1 VGEPEGLNTQGHS
14 EQPKPRE
21 RFSSIHTSL
30 LGICLLA
37 LVCDMRHS
45 SSDESLGEETDR
57 GEEPTKL
64 DIDSALR
71 LSTGGVEET
80 SGLKLNWVGLHR
92 SSYARDV
99 LHYTVTL
106 VMLVRATT
114 VQNRPD
120 LRSCRGRE

>member
-1 VGEPEGLNTQGHS
+1 
-14 EQPKPRE
+14 
-21 RFSSIHTSL
+21 
-30 LGICLLA
+30 
-37 LVCDMRHS
+37 MRHS
-45 SSDESLGEETDR
+45 SSEESLGEETDR
-57 GEEPTKL
+57 GEEPTKP

-71 LSTGGVEET
+71 LPTDGVEEPVAF
-80 SGLKLNWVGLHR
+80 KVNWVGSHR